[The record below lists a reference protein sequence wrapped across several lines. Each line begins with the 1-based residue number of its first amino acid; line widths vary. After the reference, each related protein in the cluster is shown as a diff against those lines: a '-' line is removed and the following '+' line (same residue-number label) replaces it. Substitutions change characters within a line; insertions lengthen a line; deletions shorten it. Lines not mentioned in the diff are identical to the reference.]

1 MKLSDDLISQFAK
14 LAVGSKAQ
22 TPQTQTFY
30 ATVTGDCKHVVI
42 DGSSTPTPIYSYSG
56 VDTDGNGDSIEI
68 SGSATTVGL
77 RANDRVTVQIKDHHL
92 IVTGNITN
100 PSLDLQS
107 DININGSTT
116 ETTKISQLGV
126 VIADT
131 IQTEILKAE
140 EAFVERLDAV
150 DANIDNLI
158 AENIEISKTLTTTNG
173 EITNLK
179 ATHTTITGTL
189 EAANAEIDKLKA
201 TEADFRSLESDY
213 ADFVKTTT
221 DELTAGTAD
230 IEKLKTDKL
239 DVTWANIDYSNIDKA
254 VLEEFY
260 ANTGLIEN
268 VVIQDGSITGHLVG
282 VTIRGDLIETG
293 TLVADKLVIKG
304 EDGIFYKLNFEAG
317 EFTDAEEVP
326 TDGLH
331 GSVIVAKSIT
341 AEKVNV
347 SDLVAF
353 DATVGGFHITD
364 DSLYSGVK
372 ATIDNSTRG
381 TYLGSDGQFAFGDT
395 NNFIK
400 FYKVT
405 NANGEDVLDD
415 EGNPIYKLDISA
427 DSILF
432 GDGVKSSAADI
443 KTLTEHVKIG
453 TITDPETGD
462 EKPCVE
468 LAEGDTSF
476 KQVITNTKT
485 LFMDGSNVGTEI
497 NTEGVHTD
505 NITVDK
511 EIRHNNQ
518 TGGFV
523 WAFRSNGN
531 YGLSWKK
538 DVSS

>member
-1 MKLSDDLISQFAK
+1 MQLPTNLVAEFAK
-14 LAVGSKAQ
+14 IIADS
-22 TPQTQTFY
+22 TPKESEIKTLY
-30 ATVTGDCKHVVI
+30 GTVSEDGKSINI
-42 DGSSTPTPIYSYSG
+42 DGSDGKILTPISDNELIGFAST
-56 VDTDGNGDSIEI
+56 VDFKPD
-68 SGSATTVGL
+68 
-77 RANDRVTVQIKDHHL
+77 DRVSLEIKDHR
-92 IVTGNITN
+92 IVITGNITDKSFN
-100 PSLDLQS
+100 SNSNVTYKTGDEEKTTNIGNLDVLIS
-107 DININGSTT
+107 
-116 ETTKISQLGV
+116 EKIYAEVMG
-126 VIADT
+126 ADS
-131 IQTEILKAE
+131 IFAEKLKAVD
-140 EAFVERLDAV
+140 VEIDALKV
-150 DANIDNLI
+150 KDANITGDLS
-158 AENIEISKTLTTTNG
+158 AVNG

-179 ATHTTITGTL
+179 SQNTTITGEL
-189 EAANAEIDKLKA
+189 DAANGKIEHLTAAEG
-201 TEADFRSLESDY
+201 EFRTLESDY
-213 ADFVKTTT
+213 ASFTVTTT
-221 DELTAGTAD
+221 EKLEAGEAD

-260 ANTGLIEN
+260 ASTGLIEN
-268 VVIQDGSITGHLVG
+268 VVIQDGTITGHLVG
-282 VTIRGDLIETG
+282 VTIRGDLIETN

-331 GSVIVAKSIT
+331 GGVIVAKSIT

-347 SDLVAF
+347 TDLVAF
-353 DATVGGFHITD
+353 DATIGGFHITD
-364 DSLYSGVK
+364 DALYSGVK

-395 NNFIK
+395 TNFIR

-405 NANGEDVLDD
+405 NEAGEDVLDD

-485 LFMDGSNVGTEI
+485 LFMDGNNVGTEI

-505 NITVDK
+505 NMTVDK